1 MLAAE
6 SAGRPQGRRLAAAL
20 GALTQAE
27 ARGAPEAELRLLQ
40 EAVIAARLS
49 EARTAAHAGA
59 VLPPTRL
66 RQLERDL
73 ELLRRF
79 PENRRGAD
87 GLDWFDWPTV

>member
-1 MLAAE
+1 
-6 SAGRPQGRRLAAAL
+6 
-20 GALTQAE
+20 
-27 ARGAPEAELRLLQ
+27 
-40 EAVIAARLS
+40 
-49 EARTAAHAGA
+49 

-87 GLDWFDWPTV
+87 GLDWFDWPTT